1 MFAII
6 TCRVWKHTTPYL
18 LTRLQNAFSRKG
30 ECVFLSILDEIL
42 QQGSDVPR
50 CYDVVVADG
59 VGQEVSRLRHRSGSE
74 PLAVSIPSAIKCR
87 DRSPETLKS
96 VTGPPFMKPLTPTP
110 IPDSKWVSNS

>member
-59 VGQEVSRLRHRSGSE
+59 VGQEVSRLSFFGKQDV
-74 PLAVSIPSAIKCR
+74 LLGAAQVGFGTACR
-87 DRSPETLKS
+87 QHTFCNKMSR
-96 VTGPPFMKPLTPTP
+96 
-110 IPDSKWVSNS
+110 